1 MRSRTD
7 AVAGLFWAVVATAL
21 WGATFLGPAAVEPV
35 GPAYLVFGRYLF
47 FGLLSL
53 VVLIVHRRRAVE
65 IGMRKALLALHLGI
79 VGYVGFYLF
88 FSFSA
93 AIGGG
98 ALASI
103 ITGVMP
109 AVVTIASN
117 LITKQVRWRRL
128 AAPIA
133 ITAVGLLVI
142 NLRTPAALSDI
153 TTSDLITTT
162 ALALVACALWS
173 YFVVAN
179 GIVLRRTDRPAI
191 DNTTWTALIGV
202 GALIGSL
209 GLLPIAWTM
218 DATSPIGDESTLVR
232 FLIVSVLLA
241 TLGSW
246 CASWS
251 WNRATGRISTLL
263 LGQLMALETLFGA
276 LFNLL
281 WESRWPTLQEII
293 GAALVTTGVIV
304 CARTLERHRAKRAG
318 AVELSSSDAPLQEP
332 ASPS

>member
-1 MRSRTD
+1 M
-7 AVAGLFWAVVATAL
+7 
-21 WGATFLGPAAVEPV
+21 EPV

-47 FGLLSL
+47 FGLLS
-53 VVLIVHRRRAVE
+53 VIVLIVHRRSAAE

-117 LITKQVRWRRL
+117 HITKQVSWRRL
-128 AAPIA
+128 VAPIA

-142 NLRTPAALSDI
+142 NIRTPASLSDI
-153 TTSDLITTT
+153 TTTDLIATT
-162 ALALVACALWS
+162 ALALLACALWS

-179 GIVLRRTDRPAI
+179 GIVLRRTGGPSI

-202 GALIGSL
+202 GALIGSF
-209 GLLPIAWTM
+209 GLLPIAWSM
-218 DATSPIGDESTLVR
+218 DATSPVGDQSALVR

-251 WNRATGRISTLL
+251 WNRATGRLSTLL

-276 LFNLL
+276 LFNLI
-281 WESRWPTLQEII
+281 WESRWPTIQELV
-293 GAALVTTGVIV
+293 GAALVTAGVII
-304 CARTLERHRAKRAG
+304 CARTLDRQRIRQ
-318 AVELSSSDAPLQEP
+318 AVSAVPSSQDAPLQEP
-332 ASPS
+332 ASPSCRRVGFDRRTS